1 MSQGTSQWANPEFSI
16 GPSCETVDALGKQ
29 KCWAVKE
36 DSPAHQVWKAIAKPI
51 IQMLQDHSA
60 ELDTKDMDLMV
71 EIFMI
76 GEEEST
82 SSPTVLFSCQ
92 DRRIRQ
98 TAMELV
104 HKSLIMHD
112 FEGVLMAGCARCRRP
127 LAMEETTEVPAL
139 PPGVYAT
146 EPLRHCGVTVLISGE
161 QRGSPRRA
169 TLGGIVFI
177 AGLFYGLITLYACKQ
192 NSSITNP
199 LDLDPQFSI
208 YEPEEEEHGVDNRH
222 DSAAVLSIGMPSRAV
237 DLDMKIDC
245 A

>member
-1 MSQGTSQWANPEFSI
+1 MSKGSSQWANPELSI
-16 GPSCETVDALGKQ
+16 GPRCGAVDALGKQ

-36 DSPAHQVWKAIAKPI
+36 DSPVHQVWKAIAKPI
-51 IQMLQDHSA
+51 VQMLQDYSA
-60 ELDTKDMDLMV
+60 QLDAKDMDLMV

-92 DRRIRQ
+92 DKRIRQ

-104 HKSLIMHD
+104 HKSLIMQY
-112 FEGVLMAGCARCRRP
+112 FEGVLMAECARFRRP

-192 NSSITNP
+192 NPGIGNFPS
-199 LDLDPQFSI
+199 LDPQFSF
-208 YEPEEEEHGVDNRH
+208 YEPVEEEKEASDSRD
-222 DSAAVLSIGMPSRAV
+222 DSAAVLSLGMSRE
-237 DLDMKIDC
+237 LPN
-245 A
+245 